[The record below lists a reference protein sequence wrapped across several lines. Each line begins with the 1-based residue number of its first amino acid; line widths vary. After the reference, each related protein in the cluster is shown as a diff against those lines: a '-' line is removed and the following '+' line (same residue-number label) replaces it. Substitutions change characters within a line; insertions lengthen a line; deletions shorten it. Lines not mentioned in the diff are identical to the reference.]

1 MKFIASYFLPPIK
14 QKTVPQTKVD
24 GESNYMI
31 GHPGLGCDDEGF
43 IEYNIVYCVGGTKC
57 NLFESHSTHNY

>member
-1 MKFIASYFLPPIK
+1 
-14 QKTVPQTKVD
+14 
-24 GESNYMI
+24 MI